1 MDKSTAGRRNVKLT
15 GFKHR
20 VDRPTGLI
28 SFSTGHDEDI
38 TGLDEAMR
46 SFSSKTNSI
55 GTPPSTVTALSI
67 PLASKSDIEPTLSTD
82 SDREPSILSCSDAD
96 TFELAVEATTMADDS
111 PVPVSSSSGHSL
123 LSFESPNSDHPHP
136 ATSKLSNSHEDSET
150 TPVSTMATVLDIDFR
165 TAVEPVNQPPFAS
178 IGSTGECDNG
188 DPSKPPVPP
197 ARPPPFQPRSVA
209 TPVAAADIHALLD
222 SYPSPIRD
230 ADIPNSRLT
239 KPSSLPVITCAS
251 PARSDDVLTSHLD
264 IVPSQK
270 LFTEEVGGPL
280 LVSALSDLPISS
292 IRAEEASS
300 SIPLT
305 VLREDATER
314 DSNLSLGLPTEFDK
328 VKTDLASGDDRK
340 RPFSSSKRIHSRRI
354 AQRRRSKLCNIFLL
368 ASVGLLVGCVYWFTA
383 FFWGLSV
390 GVLGTLLVV
399 LIRDA
404 LWTTDNSD
412 GARCHIS
419 GSPLGRLCCSLH
431 CPINPTAT
439 GAGSGTWWPI
449 FAPALPPLRNGP
461 LQFRELPSLPVPHM
475 NDEDLYSSAI
485 GPLGPNLGLK
495 LDSGDRPIYKGW
507 MNEIMKYDAE
517 THHVSQTH
525 SVFITLDGMQLR
537 LQRPRRNIA
546 RRSMWNEEI
555 PPIGSLRFHQ
565 QRIYDLT
572 HARVVL
578 LPNGLVT
585 KRLWSKKYPIAITL
599 SPQAAKQGSAKST
612 SKSALSQSPSV
623 PSLVH
628 APTVGVRSTPQKAPL
643 ASSIRDTV
651 DPSRSTTTADSFD
664 NGFVVL
670 PQDDTSCGTLFLF
683 GRTCREK
690 EAWYRRFRAASL
702 GVPLLWTP
710 QLAVQLL
717 LAGTT
722 SASNASSSS
731 KTTDN
736 RSDEETRSD
745 RDLPVGESNV
755 ETTRTSAPLTAP
767 IGTFPTLGVP
777 GSREPLYITY
787 VRYMAK
793 FMPANW
799 LVRGAQALR
808 LNVNHI
814 TCDPNLVWLNA
825 VLARMFWDFL
835 REAYW
840 LERVRDKIQ
849 AKLKKI
855 HLPPFIS
862 DLVVVGI
869 ELGSEL
875 PVIRRV
881 GRPFLDAQGLWIE
894 ADIAYAGGFSV
905 ALETNVNL
913 MRWNQRNRLEWE
925 AANLAD
931 DISQLPSPSAPST
944 GDQPRR
950 PSRLGAYLSDEED
963 SADSTT
969 DSDPTEEPR
978 YPAAIGVRRPSVP
991 TRPPAAAASVGLN
1004 KSTEEERAG
1013 VTENLAFHLPPT
1025 ISSRK
1030 RIIRIVDKITRSSYF
1045 QKAVDNKL
1053 VQRGMELLSNTPIVL
1068 EAEIQTLSGTLLIN
1082 IPPPQSDRLWYGFRP
1097 NLQMRLKVR
1106 PRVGEKAVTMSRILE
1121 WIENRVLLEFQRLVV
1136 LPNMDDIV
1144 IPLLLSDVTAGGTK

>member
-251 PARSDDVLTSHLD
+251 PARNDDVLTSHLD

-270 LFTEEVGGPL
+270 PFTEEVGGPL

-328 VKTDLASGDDRK
+328 VKSDLASGDDRK
-340 RPFSSSKRIHSRRI
+340 RPFASSKRIHSRRI

-475 NDEDLYSSAI
+475 NDEDLYSSTI

-578 LPNGLVT
+578 LPNGLVM

-599 SPQAAKQGSAKST
+599 SPQAAKQ
-612 SKSALSQSPSV
+612 
-623 PSLVH
+623 
-628 APTVGVRSTPQKAPL
+628 
-643 ASSIRDTV
+643 
-651 DPSRSTTTADSFD
+651 
-664 NGFVVL
+664 
-670 PQDDTSCGTLFLF
+670 
-683 GRTCREK
+683 
-690 EAWYRRFRAASL
+690 
-702 GVPLLWTP
+702 
-710 QLAVQLL
+710 
-717 LAGTT
+717 
-722 SASNASSSS
+722 
-731 KTTDN
+731 
-736 RSDEETRSD
+736 
-745 RDLPVGESNV
+745 
-755 ETTRTSAPLTAP
+755 
-767 IGTFPTLGVP
+767 
-777 GSREPLYITY
+777 
-787 VRYMAK
+787 
-793 FMPANW
+793 
-799 LVRGAQALR
+799 
-808 LNVNHI
+808 
-814 TCDPNLVWLNA
+814 
-825 VLARMFWDFL
+825 
-835 REAYW
+835 
-840 LERVRDKIQ
+840 
-849 AKLKKI
+849 
-855 HLPPFIS
+855 
-862 DLVVVGI
+862 
-869 ELGSEL
+869 
-875 PVIRRV
+875 
-881 GRPFLDAQGLWIE
+881 
-894 ADIAYAGGFSV
+894 
-905 ALETNVNL
+905 VNL

-991 TRPPAAAASVGLN
+991 TRPPVAAASVGLN

-1013 VTENLAFHLPPT
+1013 VTENLAFQLPPT